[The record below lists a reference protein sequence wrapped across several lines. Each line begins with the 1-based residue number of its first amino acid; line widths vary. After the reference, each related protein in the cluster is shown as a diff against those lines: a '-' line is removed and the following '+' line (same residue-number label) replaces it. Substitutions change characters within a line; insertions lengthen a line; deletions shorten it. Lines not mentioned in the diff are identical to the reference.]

1 MNHPGGAP
9 IQQSTAE
16 ETDSLLQTLLW
27 VCERYGIKK
36 TPTSFLTGV
45 PLNERLQLE
54 HGMRAMELSGFAVSL
69 VKRNPS
75 TLPPSLLP
83 AVLLCKDQSAI
94 VLLAVNK
101 INNNVRFELNVAGEN
116 VFMTEPELRKIY
128 NGHTLLIKQLPKI
141 GEAGDDSEEK
151 PKDIGST
158 WLWKVVWVYRRYYY
172 DSIVAAVLIN
182 VLSTFTGLFAIHV
195 YDRIIP
201 LKAYSTLWSLLVGVG
216 IAILFLTAAT
226 LIRDFLMDLAARKA
240 DLTLSATLFRQALGL
255 KLENTPP
262 SSGVFAHQ
270 VRQFE
275 TVRNFG
281 TSASLAVVTDLP
293 FAFIFIFM
301 IYSVAGNLAL
311 VPSVAIVISLIVAW
325 FVQYPLHKHMLKT
338 YRDSAAMMGV
348 LIESIEGIETIRVTG
363 SSGIM
368 TKKYEELAATSAYSG
383 MRFRILSNIV
393 NTFFSMVSQTVNIT
407 ILVWGVY
414 LVHDGNLTTGAL
426 VGSMMFAGRALQPVG
441 TFVGLATQWQTC
453 KTAMGGLNNL
463 MNAPLEREPTRS
475 YLQKPEVDGAIEV
488 SKLSFHYP
496 KSHENPNPPLAL
508 NNANVKIAPGE
519 KVAFVGKIGSGKSTL
534 LRMIAGLFSPIS
546 GQVKIDG
553 IDIRQIDP
561 VDFRTQ
567 LGYVTQDLRLFRG
580 TLRDNIYLGRTA
592 ATDEAFMEVVK
603 LTGLDKIAD
612 AHPMGYDLPIGNGGV
627 GLSGGQRQLVALARA
642 LITRPGI
649 LLMDEPTSAMDMQ
662 TEAMFTKRLGDI
674 VANRTV
680 IIVTHRP
687 SLLGVVDRIVVLDTQ
702 KIVADGPKEKILKML
717 AGQKSNA
724 VQEDENLLKDGS
736 KDDRRKKEDKE

>member
-1 MNHPGGAP
+1 
-9 IQQSTAE
+9 
-16 ETDSLLQTLLW
+16 
-27 VCERYGIKK
+27 
-36 TPTSFLTGV
+36 
-45 PLNERLQLE
+45 
-54 HGMRAMELSGFAVSL
+54 
-69 VKRNPS
+69 
-75 TLPPSLLP
+75 
-83 AVLLCKDQSAI
+83 
-94 VLLAVNK
+94 
-101 INNNVRFELNVAGEN
+101 
-116 VFMTEPELRKIY
+116 
-128 NGHTLLIKQLPKI
+128 
-141 GEAGDDSEEK
+141 
-151 PKDIGST
+151 
-158 WLWKVVWVYRRYYY
+158 
-172 DSIVAAVLIN
+172 
-182 VLSTFTGLFAIHV
+182 
-195 YDRIIP
+195 
-201 LKAYSTLWSLLVGVG
+201 
-216 IAILFLTAAT
+216 
-226 LIRDFLMDLAARKA
+226 
-240 DLTLSATLFRQALGL
+240 
-255 KLENTPP
+255 
-262 SSGVFAHQ
+262 
-270 VRQFE
+270 
-275 TVRNFG
+275 
-281 TSASLAVVTDLP
+281 
-293 FAFIFIFM
+293 
-301 IYSVAGNLAL
+301 
-311 VPSVAIVISLIVAW
+311 
-325 FVQYPLHKHMLKT
+325 
-338 YRDSAAMMGV
+338 
-348 LIESIEGIETIRVTG
+348 
-363 SSGIM
+363 
-368 TKKYEELAATSAYSG
+368 
-383 MRFRILSNIV
+383 
-393 NTFFSMVSQTVNIT
+393 
-407 ILVWGVY
+407 
-414 LVHDGNLTTGAL
+414 
-426 VGSMMFAGRALQPVG
+426 MMFAGRALQPVG